1 MSETLNNNIN
11 NIHNNLNNNIN
22 DLNNNMYNNIN
33 DLRPEINSN
42 NETTRLELLERI
54 DQRSRL
60 STRTSTRAGSRA
72 VSPKSLVAQVN
83 AKLKSDADTPDVPEI
98 PRGIT
103 MANALP
109 QRQARPSRVEQMDF
123 AETPRANYFCPDLSR
138 C

>member
-1 MSETLNNNIN
+1 
-11 NIHNNLNNNIN
+11 
-22 DLNNNMYNNIN
+22 MYNNIN
-33 DLRPEINSN
+33 DLRAEINSN

-103 MANALP
+103 MTNALP
-109 QRQARPSRVEQMDF
+109 QRQARPSRVEQMDI